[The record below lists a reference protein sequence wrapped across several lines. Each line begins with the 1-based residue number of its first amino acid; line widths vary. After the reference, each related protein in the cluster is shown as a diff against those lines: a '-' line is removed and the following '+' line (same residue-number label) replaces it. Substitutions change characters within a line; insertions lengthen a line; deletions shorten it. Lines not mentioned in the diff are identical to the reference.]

1 MGIIEFGAVFT
12 SQHFY
17 RFVYLMSLNLRVAF
31 RIETIES
38 FRDSYRSPRFHC
50 TCTCLLPGELGKYE
64 LLTCSHSQFSVRFC
78 SNSVGAKVTVETLVL
93 ETHPL
98 LQLGLVHLI
107 EDQPQFHIWG
117 VAESASAALSML
129 QRGLFEERLPDLML
143 MSASM
148 PDISRSVNF
157 VRQLQQS
164 NTRVRILAL
173 LEMGESAKSHASVL
187 VNSGVQG
194 CCLKSKPVDHIL
206 QALTAISS
214 NVCWMDSERNF
225 SIAFACS

>member
-1 MGIIEFGAVFT
+1 
-12 SQHFY
+12 
-17 RFVYLMSLNLRVAF
+17 
-31 RIETIES
+31 
-38 FRDSYRSPRFHC
+38 
-50 TCTCLLPGELGKYE
+50 
-64 LLTCSHSQFSVRFC
+64 
-78 SNSVGAKVTVETLVL
+78 
-93 ETHPL
+93 
-98 LQLGLVHLI
+98 
-107 EDQPQFHIWG
+107 
-117 VAESASAALSML
+117 ML

-143 MSASM
+143 MSASV

-214 NVCWMDSERNF
+214 NVCWMDSELNGSQPSLRTRYAPSPAPSTSTRTINL
-225 SIAFACS
+225 SKRERQVLRELTAGKSNREIAKALEVAESTIKSHVVRILRKMGVRDRTQAAVRAMREGMI